1 MKLEI
6 FVQEEVLSRNKMDVC
21 SIKGTNFFGVK
32 LIILSFYQLV
42 KQVSQV
48 DDFVF
53 QDELG
58 VTTWSSIPKL
68 DYQVQTFSTNGIL
81 FLV

>member
-32 LIILSFYQLV
+32 LMILKFFECLTCETYSTKLFDNLERNS
-42 KQVSQV
+42 SQV
-48 DDFVF
+48 QF
-53 QDELG
+53 Q
-58 VTTWSSIPKL
+58 
-68 DYQVQTFSTNGIL
+68 QVQQVG
-81 FLV
+81 